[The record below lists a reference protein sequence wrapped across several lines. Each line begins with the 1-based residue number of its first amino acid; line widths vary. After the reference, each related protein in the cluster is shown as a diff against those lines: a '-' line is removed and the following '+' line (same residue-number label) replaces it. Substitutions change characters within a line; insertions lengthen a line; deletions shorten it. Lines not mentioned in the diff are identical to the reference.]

1 LFRQSSYYRVVR
13 HGDRKLRALPAA
25 HKASAVKPLYPYVA
39 GLPVAFDKS
48 LAEYFEA
55 DEEYIFWPD

>member
-1 LFRQSSYYRVVR
+1 MVR